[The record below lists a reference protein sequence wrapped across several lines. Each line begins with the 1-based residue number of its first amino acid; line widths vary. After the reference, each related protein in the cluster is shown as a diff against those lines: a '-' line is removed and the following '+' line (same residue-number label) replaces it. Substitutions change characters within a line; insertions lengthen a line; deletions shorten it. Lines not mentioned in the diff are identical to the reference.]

1 MADSS
6 DVPSSPF
13 ESHHRSALARLA
25 PFAAVAIVAEL
36 SLALPPGP
44 ASSPDTYVS
53 VLFLALT
60 AAALMLPK
68 KASRWVDLMAPL
80 LYTGSC
86 LALILAAGGSS
97 SAWAS

>member
-68 KASRWVDLMAPL
+68 KLPD
-80 LYTGSC
+80 GSTSWRH
-86 LALILAAGGSS
+86 SS
-97 SAWAS
+97 IRDRAWHSSWRPEDRLRAWAS